1 MQIDASV
8 LKRKRIERV
17 LSVRELAKMAGI
29 NHDAI
34 LQIERG
40 ERQPQPRTI
49 RKLAAALD
57 VAPAALLL
65 REALSP
71 EELRPHGTDDEA
83 VSCEC
88 HDNAFS

>member
-1 MQIDASV
+1 MQIDARM

-17 LSVRELAKMAGI
+17 LSVRELARMAGI

-57 VAPAALLL
+57 VAPAVLLL
-65 REALSP
+65 QEAHSP
-71 EELRPHGTDDEA
+71 EEVRPHGTDQEA
-83 VSCEC
+83 VFSES
-88 HDNAFS
+88 HDNALS